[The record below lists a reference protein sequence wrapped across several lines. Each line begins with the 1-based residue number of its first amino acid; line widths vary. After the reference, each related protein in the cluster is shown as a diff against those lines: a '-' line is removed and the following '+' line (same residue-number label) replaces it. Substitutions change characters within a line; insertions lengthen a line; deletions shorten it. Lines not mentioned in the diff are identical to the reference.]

1 MKHTFQIILL
11 FALASCG
18 KSLPTLENF
27 NTKLW
32 KDDRGACKN
41 LRIGLEQSLTWQK
54 DKLLGLKEVQIV
66 ALLGR
71 PDENELYQ
79 RNQKFYFYHLS
90 PGKTCEGSNNK
101 SKVLEIR
108 FNAMGLAKEVFIK

>member
-1 MKHTFQIILL
+1 MKHTFLL
-11 FALASCG
+11 IFLFVLAGCG

-27 NTKLW
+27 DTKLW

-41 LRIGLEQSLTWQK
+41 LRIGLEQSLTLQK

-66 ALLGR
+66 ELLGR

-90 PGKTCEGSNNK
+90 PGKTCESSNVE

-108 FNAMGLAKEVFIK
+108 FNAMGLAKEIFIK